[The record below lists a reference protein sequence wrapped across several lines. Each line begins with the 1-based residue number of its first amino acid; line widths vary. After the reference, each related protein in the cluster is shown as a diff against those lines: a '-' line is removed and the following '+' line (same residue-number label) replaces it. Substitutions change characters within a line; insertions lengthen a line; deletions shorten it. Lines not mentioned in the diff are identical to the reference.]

1 MVAYCQQLLDF
12 NAIFWN
18 PMEHSQGINPLR
30 VFHIKRRSFTK
41 EFKVEILKQIEV
53 RPLVEVCR
61 EHELLP
67 AIVMRW
73 KREFEGNP
81 TLHLQE
87 KVIFGKKKPK
97 WLNVNGRLV
106 SCMQKIPF

>member
-1 MVAYCQQLLDF
+1 M
-12 NAIFWN
+12 
-18 PMEHSQGINPLR
+18 
-30 VFHIKRRSFTK
+30 KRRSFTK
-41 EFKVEILKQIEV
+41 EFKVEILKQIEA

-81 TLHLQE
+81 QAAFAGKGNLWKEEAKVAERERLIGQLYAENSFLKKALEKLQQLRQE
-87 KVIFGKKKPK
+87 ER
-97 WLNVNGRLV
+97 GR
-106 SCMQKIPF
+106 

>member
-1 MVAYCQQLLDF
+1 M
-12 NAIFWN
+12 
-18 PMEHSQGINPLR
+18 
-30 VFHIKRRSFTK
+30 KRRSFTK
-41 EFKVEILKQIEV
+41 EFKVEILKQMDV

-81 TLHLQE
+81 HDAFAGKGNLWKEDARIAHYERLLGKQAAEIDFLKKALE
-87 KVIFGKKKPK
+87 KVQQLRQEERK
-97 WLNVNGRLV
+97 R
-106 SCMQKIPF
+106 